1 MNAKSE
7 PRLIDNVKRLERHM
21 LERIRGPAIALMRKI
36 YPGLAAADA
45 APVVNIRAEN
55 GQTIAAGATP
65 AAPVLLWGSGGFE
78 LSACIDPDDQALAVP
93 LESDH
98 AGFYGT
104 GKPANP
110 ASTRQHDRGLAAL
123 LTFAYRKAA
132 QALPG
137 QLYLGH
143 KAAGV
148 WIVLDREQKTL
159 TVEAPAIGGK
169 IIIGAGA
176 GPAYRA
182 ARTGDT
188 VVASDGFA
196 AWGAAVTVSLTTLG
210 VPPSAPFDPDMG
222 TIGSG
227 SATTFIR

>member
-1 MNAKSE
+1 
-7 PRLIDNVKRLERHM
+7 M
-21 LERIRGPAIALMRKI
+21 LERIRGPAIALLKKI
-36 YPGLAAADA
+36 YPGQAAADA

-78 LSACIDPDDQALAVP
+78 LSACIDPDDQALALP

-148 WIVLDREQKTL
+148 WIVLDREAKTL

-188 VVASDGFA
+188 VVGSDGMN
-196 AWGAAVTVSLTTLG
+196 AWGASVETRLAGLG
-210 VPPSAPFDPDMG
+210 APPGAPYDPDIG
-222 TIGSG
+222 NIGSG